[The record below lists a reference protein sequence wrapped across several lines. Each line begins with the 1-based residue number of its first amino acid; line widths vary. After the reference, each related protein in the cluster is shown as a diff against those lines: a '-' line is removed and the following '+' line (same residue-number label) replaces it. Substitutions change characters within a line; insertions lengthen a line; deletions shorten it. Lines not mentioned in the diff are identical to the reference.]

1 MKKNKEIIQENYIE
15 IPKEEHETRKKK
27 YLEKVWE
34 KNMKR
39 PRISVHLPEMILACI
54 FFALSVGLIGGS
66 HGTQIITWTDV
77 GAKVLMA
84 MFTILS
90 IQLAVIFSSIT
101 VLSRIYAFHCVGCT
115 LLAFSSIIDIGLFI
129 YYIVILT

>member
-39 PRISVHLPEMILACI
+39 PKISVHLPEMILACI

-66 HGTQIITWTDV
+66 HGTQIITWITPRSSV
-77 GAKVLMA
+77 
-84 MFTILS
+84 FLS
-90 IQLAVIFSSIT
+90 KALFSSFNKLYGSLQVPST
-101 VLSRIYAFHCVGCT
+101 
-115 LLAFSSIIDIGLFI
+115 FSS
-129 YYIVILT
+129 VSAS